1 MRSLPVE
8 SPCGVDRYE
17 GVPVAGERVGVEIGG
32 TFTDLVWVHDDG
44 RVAFA
49 KVASTP
55 AAPEQAAL
63 AALKRAGVDV
73 AVLPELI
80 HGSTVATNAVLTRRG
95 ARTAFVTTR
104 GFRDVLEL
112 QRHDRWGNIYE
123 VFYRKPAALVP
134 RDRAFEV
141 TERIDADGRVVVAL
155 DRASV
160 IAALEQALAAGA
172 ESVAVSLL
180 HSYRNPTHERLVAEL
195 AGEHV
200 PDLPITLSTEV
211 LPEFREYE
219 RASTVVMSA
228 YVRPVM
234 QRYLDAFL
242 GALRE
247 DGFGGSLSVMQ
258 SNGGILPADAAAR
271 QAIRTLLSGPAA
283 GVIGAAAIARV
294 SGLHDV
300 ITIDMGGTSTDVA
313 LLREGRPIITNES
326 KIDQLPLRVP
336 MIDITTVGAGGG
348 SIAWIDSGGLLDVG
362 PASAGAEPGPAC
374 YGRGGSAPTVTD
386 ANVVLGLL
394 RPEHFLG
401 GEMRLFPAMAQEAVA
416 GLGLSTDPRETA
428 AQIARVV
435 EANMTQAIRIVSTE
449 RGIDP
454 SGYTLVPYGGAG
466 PLHACR
472 LAASLGMSQVLV
484 PPFPGLVSAWG
495 LLVADLVIDAART
508 DVLTA
513 PTAEEIEQR
522 FAALDDRIV
531 EQIRRQG
538 LPADGWQYEASL
550 DMRYK
555 GQAYELAVPVARPV
569 VSGTAL
575 AARFHELHRERY
587 GNARRA
593 DAVQAV
599 TFRLRAARPV
609 TPLHAPEPVQAGSP
623 QAEFADA
630 SLAGASERIAFWD
643 RATMPVGFA
652 FAGPCVIEEPT
663 ATICLPEGWSGIVDA
678 QGCLLLRR
686 D

>member
-1 MRSLPVE
+1 
-8 SPCGVDRYE
+8 
-17 GVPVAGERVGVEIGG
+17 VGVEIGG
-32 TFTDLVWVHDDG
+32 TFTDLVWVRPDG
-44 RVAFA
+44 GVGFA

-63 AALKRAGVDV
+63 AALEKAGIDPSL
-73 AVLPELI
+73 LPELI
-80 HGSTVATNAVLTRRG
+80 HGSTVATNAVLTRTG

-123 VFYRKPAALVP
+123 VFYRKPEPLVP
-134 RDRAFEV
+134 RDRALEV
-141 TERIDADGRVVVAL
+141 TERVDVDGQIVTPLDAESVRDAL
-155 DRASV
+155 T
-160 IAALEQALAAGA
+160 AALAREA

-180 HSYRNPTHERLVAEL
+180 HGYRNPVHEQEIAALAAEY
-195 AGEHV
+195 A
-200 PDLPITLSTEV
+200 PDLPLTLSSDV

-234 QRYLDAFL
+234 QRYLDGL
-242 GALRE
+242 LRE
-247 DGFGGSLSVMQ
+247 LRARGFAGSLAVMQ
-258 SNGGILPADAAAR
+258 SNGGILPAEAAAR
-271 QAIRTLLSGPAA
+271 LAIRTLLSGPAA
-283 GVIGAAAIARV
+283 GVIGASAIARGA
-294 SGLHDV
+294 GLRDV

-313 LLREGRPIITNES
+313 LLRDGHPVITNES
-326 KIDQLPLRVP
+326 KIDRLPLRVP

-374 YGRGGSAPTVTD
+374 YGHGGTAPTVTD

-401 GEMRLFPAMAQEAVA
+401 GEMRLYPDAATSAVA
-416 GLGLSTDPRETA
+416 SLGLSADPRETA

-435 EANMTQAIRIVSTE
+435 DANMTQAIRIVSTE

-454 SGYTLVPYGGAG
+454 SGHTLVPYGGAG

-472 LAASLGMSQVLV
+472 LAEALGMSRVLV

-495 LLVADLVIDAART
+495 LLVADLIVDAART

-513 PTAEEIEQR
+513 PPADAVEAR
-522 FAALDDRIV
+522 LAALEARIR
-531 EQIRRQG
+531 EQIATQG
-538 LPADGWQYEASL
+538 LPGDGWTFDASI

-569 VSGTAL
+569 RDAEAL
-575 AARFHELHRERY
+575 ARRFHELHAERY
-587 GNARRA
+587 GNARPA
-593 DAVQAV
+593 DATQAV

-609 TPLHAPEPVQAGSP
+609 TPLSP
-623 QAEFADA
+623 PPPPRGGTPTPGHADA
-630 SLAGASERIAFWD
+630 VVDGTTRSIPYWD
-643 RATMPVGFA
+643 RETLPVGFSTS
-652 FAGPCVIEEPT
+652 GPCVIEEPT
-663 ATICLPEGWSGIVDA
+663 ATTFVPSGWHFAVDE
-678 QGCLLLRR
+678 QGCLDLQRE
-686 D
+686 